1 MNNESPSSA
10 AAPPEIKI
18 ELPSALERMETEIT
32 ALKNDVEG
40 QLRKYQDM
48 HNKVIVIS
56 ANARGKPKENQKYMT
71 AFLLDVDALAK
82 KTKDL
87 IACLQRMLAGEEPNA
102 VEMPKTLKKIPSA
115 RP

>member
-40 QLRKYQDM
+40 QLRTYQDM

-87 IACLQRMLAGEEPNA
+87 IACLQRMLAGEEPK
-102 VEMPKTLKKIPSA
+102 MQL
-115 RP
+115 RCQRR